1 MGDMIDLYGDLRK
14 HKQEERAKRRAADL
28 LLLAEEGINLA
39 SINNDGAHIIVNH
52 GGRVIDYWPGTSLWI
67 DRKTQKRRRG
77 VRQLINYCKGGTS

>member
-14 HKQEERAKRRAADL
+14 QKQEERAKRRAADL
-28 LLLAEEGINLA
+28 MLLAEEGINLA

-52 GGRVIDYWPGTSLWI
+52 GGRVIDYWPGTGLWI

-77 VRQLINYCKGGTS
+77 ARQLINYCKGA